1 MQNNYDSVV
10 DSYFLPKKNKFEYCV
25 DAIKKSSNPFN
36 ITSDE
41 SENFDAKVSIKKL
54 GETRYFLS
62 EGSSP
67 VTAWRTGKDIALV
80 DDHPFHLIM
89 PLTNFCVFTQRKT
102 DAELALG
109 DFVLI
114 DTKQEFKATM
124 SGTQG
129 IFLSIPASIIRTW
142 IPNPENYVA
151 HALRGDKGWSGQLSS
166 YFRNLNALI
175 SGNADRRTQIT
186 MIEHILS
193 ILMFALEES
202 HCFFSPGV
210 GIYSKNKGLYKLM
223 HSWLRAN
230 YMDTEITTSGLASR
244 FNIST
249 KELHRQF
256 RNTEEK
262 SSFFS
267 ILSSMRLTAAIAML
281 KDPSFSKLT
290 ISEIGFR
297 VGFIDSAYFGRVF
310 KKFLKCSPGK
320 FTMQL
325 TKNTIL

>member
-1 MQNNYDSVV
+1 MRNNYDSVI
-10 DSYFLPKKNKFEYCV
+10 DSDFFPAKNRFEYCV

-36 ITSDE
+36 ITSGE

-54 GETRYFLS
+54 GETCYFLS
-62 EGSSP
+62 EGCSP
-67 VTAWRTGKDIALV
+67 VTAWRTDKDIALV

-102 DAELALG
+102 DAELEMG

-114 DTKQEFKATM
+114 DTKQEFQATM

-129 IFLSIPASIIRTW
+129 IFLSIPDAIIRTW
-142 IPNPENYVA
+142 IPNPENYVGQT
-151 HALRGDKGWSGQLSS
+151 LRGNTGWSIQLSS
-166 YFRNLNALI
+166 YFRNLNTMI
-175 SGNADRRTQIT
+175 SGNADRRTQII

-193 ILMFALEES
+193 IFMFALEES
-202 HCFFSPGV
+202 HIFGSPIAGV
-210 GIYSKNKGLYKLM
+210 YLKNKDLYKRM

-230 YMDTEITTSGLASR
+230 YMDPEITASGLASR

-256 RNTEEK
+256 ANTADK
-262 SSFFS
+262 STFFS
-267 ILSSMRLTAAIAML
+267 ILRSMRLTAAIAML
-281 KDPSFSKLT
+281 KDSSSKLT

-297 VGFIDSAYFGRVF
+297 SGFIDSAYFGRVF
-310 KKFLKCSPGK
+310 KKFLKCSPGR
-320 FTMQL
+320 FTMEL
-325 TKNTIL
+325 TKNTSQ